1 MINIII
7 RMVIII
13 SSSRTVHFIA
23 ILHQVE
29 RW

>member
-13 SSSRTVHFIA
+13 SSSRTVQSIA
-23 ILHQVE
+23 ITHQVE
-29 RW
+29 RR